1 MSVLPPDSTP
11 RYKIFYTG
19 GLNDHDFQI
28 RSHISPSDLG
38 ILVDNFLTA
47 LAPRMHLITVNQ
59 VQFAPSGSN
68 IFNPV
73 TTTIEGNTYSSGAA
87 ITQEAPNYIDFI
99 GRSTGGKRTRIT
111 LFGVCGLGTDF
122 RWAAG
127 EDSAVDAA
135 IAVLVA
141 VGGDIRCIDDI
152 APLWKPY
159 ANAGVNA
166 HWQKATRP

>member
-1 MSVLPPDSTP
+1 MAPLPPDSTP
-11 RYKIFYTG
+11 RFKVFYTG
-19 GLNDHDFQI
+19 GLNDHDFQV
-28 RSHISPSDLG
+28 RSHLSPAAIG
-38 ILVDNFLTA
+38 VDIDAFLTA
-47 LAPRMHLITVNQ
+47 LAARMHLITVNQ
-59 VQFAPSGSN
+59 VQFAASGSN
-68 IFNPV
+68 VFNPV
-73 TTTIEGNTYSSGAA
+73 TTGIEGQSYSSGAA

-111 LFGVCGLGTDF
+111 LFGVSGLGADF

-135 IAVLVA
+135 IAVLIA
-141 VGGDIRCIDDI
+141 AGSDFRCIDDL
-152 APLWKPY
+152 APVWKPY